1 MEFLKRIKDRAPE
14 YDASF
19 EEMILDFTPELGGKM
34 GTTTESDK
42 WAKGK
47 YFSTKYEI
55 YMYAALL
62 GLKTNYS
69 LPISY
74 GTEKK
79 KFIELRSWQPMEIT
93 DFVIMAV
100 LAKSEIDFN
109 ELENLEEKDVEKKF
123 TELKLLLESYANGGF
138 DMIRS
143 KRDSDPAFFLQNENC
158 FLDFLEQPV

>member
-19 EEMILDFTPELGGKM
+19 EEIILDFTLEQGGKM
-34 GTTTESDK
+34 GTSTEADK
-42 WAKGK
+42 WTKGK

-79 KFIELRSWQPMEIT
+79 KFIEMRSWQPMEIT

-100 LAKSEIDFN
+100 LAKSDIDFN
-109 ELENLEEKDVEKKF
+109 ELENLEEKEIEKKL
-123 TELKLLLESYANGGF
+123 TEMKSILESYANGGF
-138 DMIRS
+138 DMIRA
-143 KRDSDPAFFLQNENC
+143 KRDADPAFFLQNENC
-158 FLDFLEQPV
+158 FLDFLEQ